1 MVGQPFHSSPEQA
14 PALSTVLLIS
24 HRSKRNLLSPVSGDT
39 AVPKCLWQSLCWK
52 RSLRGSW
59 WQGEVGQAGG
69 HSLSCL
75 YFSLLLLV

>member
-52 RSLRGSW
+52 RSLRG
-59 WQGEVGQAGG
+59 AGG
-69 HSLSCL
+69 RGRWDKQGGTA
-75 YFSLLLLV
+75 